1 MRLIDADALI
11 ESLQVDQKIC
21 FGCPEPEWLNELIQ
35 ILDNAPTIEMEEIQ
49 KQLININGGTNEKDN
64 LPSV

>member
-35 ILDNAPTIEMEEIQ
+35 VLDNAPTIEMEEIQ
-49 KQLININGGTNEKDN
+49 KQLININEY
-64 LPSV
+64 